1 MPKYAAS
8 REKNTVRQK
17 TVMSQDYEPP
27 RASIGAKNMR
37 DEETRPLI
45 TTQVFGSGTV
55 LPKYAYDQ
63 TKKKYIFILFNR
75 TLATTLNH

>member
-1 MPKYAAS
+1 
-8 REKNTVRQK
+8 
-17 TVMSQDYEPP
+17 MSQDYEPP

-45 TTQVFGSGTV
+45 TTQVFGSGTM

-63 TKKKYIFILFNR
+63 TKKKYTYIYIYVCLFVFSTER
-75 TLATTLNH
+75 LRPL